1 MGSTSLLNISVHN
14 TKQKQLLYKY
24 FIEGEETGK
33 LSPKQAEQALHS
45 KLTVEEC
52 VTVRQIKSLCSPA
65 KNGKL
70 TNPVNNAEDIA
81 GDSIDH
87 AQVQFKQQKII
98 LDV

>member
-1 MGSTSLLNISVHN
+1 M
-14 TKQKQLLYKY
+14 
-24 FIEGEETGK
+24 
-33 LSPKQAEQALHS
+33 SPKQAEQALHS
-45 KLTVEEC
+45 KLTVEEY